1 MQSFVS
7 QQGSADA
14 DASSS
19 TISTSGSGD
28 LSHVLQALPRIPSM
42 PGPCAASRG
51 FKEHGC
57 SHYRRRC
64 KLLAP
69 CCGEFVWCR
78 HCHNAAKSDNEQDPK
93 KRHVLDRSAVKE
105 VMCAVSYCAPVCS
118 QWGAIARHVV
128 YHLACTPASNAT
140 SLMTTS
146 PSSSSSEFML
156 LLTCMR
162 SCDKCGI
169 CRVGGRENYFH
180 CDTCNCCYAM
190 LLRSTHRCIE
200 NSMHH
205 NCPVCFEYLFD
216 SVKPIS
222 VMPCGHT
229 IHQDCLRSLA
239 DHRSYVCPMCSKC
252 YMNGDSKQQL
262 WDKMD
267 QEVRETLMPE
277 EYRNYQVN
285 ILCNDCGNRNTTLF
299 HVVGLKCSGCGG
311 YNTRRL

>member
-1 MQSFVS
+1 
-7 QQGSADA
+7 
-14 DASSS
+14 
-19 TISTSGSGD
+19 
-28 LSHVLQALPRIPSM
+28 
-42 PGPCAASRG
+42 
-51 FKEHGC
+51 
-57 SHYRRRC
+57 
-64 KLLAP
+64 

-105 VMCAVSYCAPVCS
+105 VMCALCSSVQPVGSHCS
-118 QWGAIARHVV
+118 SCGISFGLYSCLQCNFFDDDITKQQFH
-128 YHLACTPASNAT
+128 
-140 SLMTTS
+140 
-146 PSSSSSEFML
+146 
-156 LLTCMR
+156 
-162 SCDKCGI
+162 CDKCGI